1 MKKLDRN
8 DPHTRRILTAS
19 AFFLILV
26 IGMIYSSRRG
36 EVSDTTYLSFWS
48 SGCFTVADQ
57 DQKREKVSYD
67 EIREAVFEAEPEYGE
82 PVKGTTKDGM
92 RLGIWESP
100 TLGSYWNCTDVKV
113 KSCVWVKTDDR
124 TYAINVESDET
135 TRALYEAILKAMANV
150 SE

>member
-57 DQKREKVSYD
+57 DQKRAKVSYD

-92 RLGIWESP
+92 RMGKPNIRILLELHRRKGEKLCLGKN
-100 TLGSYWNCTDVKV
+100 G
-113 KSCVWVKTDDR
+113 
-124 TYAINVESDET
+124 
-135 TRALYEAILKAMANV
+135 
-150 SE
+150 

>member
-57 DQKREKVSYD
+57 DQKRAKVSYD
-67 EIREAVFEAEPEYGE
+67 EIRELP
-82 PVKGTTKDGM
+82 
-92 RLGIWESP
+92 LGHGATHCRDFIE
-100 TLGSYWNCTDVKV
+100 THQNGS
-113 KSCVWVKTDDR
+113 
-124 TYAINVESDET
+124 
-135 TRALYEAILKAMANV
+135 
-150 SE
+150 

>member
-1 MKKLDRN
+1 MKKLDWN

-36 EVSDTTYLSFWS
+36 EVSDATYLSFWP

-57 DQKREKVSYD
+57 DQKRAKVSYD
-67 EIREAVFEAEPEYGE
+67 EIREVTFEAEPDYGE
-82 PVKGTTKDGM
+82 PAEGTTKDGM

-100 TLGSYWNCTDVKV
+100 ALGSYWNCTDAKV

-135 TRALYEAILKAMANV
+135 TRALYEAILEAMPNV
-150 SE
+150 SK